1 MSAANKDL
9 FRNVIDQ
16 LQNINNNS
24 SELLHTME
32 DLYVPLLTSSS
43 RLADTNAHLTGTVSG
58 IRTVLGSIDTSIK
71 KLIDVSANTK
81 SPLQTSAK
89 NSGVAG
95 KGRPNVGANVS
106 FGLPDFSTLLKGVAF
121 KSFPG
126 IIKSSVKGI
135 NTLIKELHNIN
146 SINDKEIAKKL
157 KVIKLIGDSFTAF
170 GEVKWGKVLSSSVI
184 IGLFAK
190 RFANIGKVLGSEKM
204 LAALEPLKKF
214 ADALSEPLNKI
225 TKSLTDFSEIGWGRL
240 AFGVI
245 ALKMLGKVLTGL
257 GNSFKN
263 VKNISAGLTNLDK
276 LLTRTVKILDKFSG
290 AIGKTMKSFGA
301 AVGRAFQHAFTGI
314 ALGLKQIA
322 KVNFGNILKGALAI
336 GILSVSLVVAA
347 KGLQMFAAVSWES
360 IGKAAIVIGGLA
372 TTAALLGKFAP
383 AIIQGSLAI
392 GALGLAF
399 LPLAYGLSLLQGVT
413 WKSLGIA
420 AVALTGL
427 ALAAAALAPF
437 LPVIALG
444 ALAIGALGIA
454 LIPLAYGMKMLS
466 EVNWKSFDGML
477 SAVGSLAL
485 AAIPLAIAAPGL
497 AIAGLA
503 LIPFANGIKM
513 LSGIDF
519 KSFAGIGNAI
529 KEICSS
535 PLATLAAAPGLLALG
550 LAMIPFASSIK
561 MLSGIDFKSFIGIED
576 AIEEICSSPL
586 ATLAAAP
593 GLLALGLALI
603 PFANGMKMLSS
614 IDFKLFAGIGD
625 AISEICSR
633 PLATYFAAPGLFA
646 LGLALIPLAT
656 GMKMLS
662 GIDYT
667 AFAGIGNAIS
677 EICSRPLATLFAA
690 PGLYAMGL
698 ALIPF
703 ATGMKMLS
711 DVDFASM
718 IGIGSVISEIALS
731 AIGLAMAAPALLLSS
746 IALIPFAASIGLL
759 RAAIGED
766 GGIGLSSFLR
776 EFVELTERL
785 KPDQLFQAALAITA
799 LSASIAAFGATQV
812 AAGLGNFVGKL
823 LNFGG
828 DSPIEQLVKLSAEAG
843 NLGAIGKGVEQIANG
858 LVILAGLGKSIDE
871 LNNIPWER
879 IGALASNAKESSPIQ
894 IYTAAAAAAATGSPV
909 EGNIQPASIT
919 QMPNTTGAELL
930 NSTTNVMSS
939 PVVVNNYGGNIS
951 NTSSSAVS
959 NNQSSYDPI
968 VTGSAMGF
976 TSI

>member
-43 RLADTNAHLTGTVSG
+43 RLADTNAHLNITVSS
-58 IRTVLGSIDTSIK
+58 IRSVLGSIDTSIK
-71 KLIDVSANTK
+71 KLIDVSVNTK

-89 NSGVAG
+89 KSGVS
-95 KGRPNVGANVS
+95 KGSKGGGGGADMS

-157 KVIKLIGDSFTAF
+157 NVIKLIGDSFTAF
-170 GEVKWGKVLSSSVI
+170 SEVKWSKVLYSSVI

-190 RFANIGKVLGSEKM
+190 RFAAIGKVLGSEKM

-214 ADALSEPLNKI
+214 ANALAEPLNKI
-225 TKSLTDFSEIGWGRL
+225 TKSLTEFSEIGWGRL
-240 AFGVI
+240 TFGVV
-245 ALKMLGKVLTGL
+245 ALKMLGKVLSGL

-276 LLTRTVKILDKFSG
+276 LLTRTVTILNKFSG

-322 KVNFGNILKGALAI
+322 KVDFGNILKGAFAI
-336 GILSVSLVVAA
+336 GILSASLVVAA

-360 IGKAAIVIGGLA
+360 IGKAALVIGGLA
-372 TTAALLGKFAP
+372 ATAYALGKFAP
-383 AIIQGSLAI
+383 AIIQGALAI
-392 GALGLAF
+392 GALSLSFVPLAF
-399 LPLAYGLSLLQGVT
+399 GLSLLEGVT
-413 WKSLGIA
+413 WESLGIA

-437 LPVIALG
+437 LPVMAVG
-444 ALAIGALGIA
+444 ALAIGALGLA
-454 LIPLAYGMKMLS
+454 LIPLAFGMKMLGD
-466 EVNWKSFDGML
+466 VNWKSFDGML

-485 AAIPLAIAAPGL
+485 AAIPLTIAAPGL

-503 LIPFANGIKM
+503 LIPFALGMKM

-519 KSFAGIGNAI
+519 KSFAGIGDAI
-529 KEICSS
+529 AEICDHYILM
-535 PLATLAAAPGLLALG
+535 PL
-550 LAMIPFASSIK
+550 
-561 MLSGIDFKSFIGIED
+561 
-576 AIEEICSSPL
+576 
-586 ATLAAAP
+586 AAP
-593 GLLALGLALI
+593 GLLALGLALT
-603 PFANGMKMLSS
+603 PFAAAMNLLSG
-614 IDFKLFAGIGD
+614 IDFKSFAGIGD
-625 AISEICSR
+625 AIGEICKY
-633 PLATYFAAPGLFA
+633 PLAMLAAAPGLLLA
-646 LGLALIPLAT
+646 GLALVPF
-656 GMKMLS
+656 S
-662 GIDYT
+662 
-667 AFAGIGNAIS
+667 IG
-677 EICSRPLATLFAA
+677 L
-690 PGLYAMGL
+690 L
-698 ALIPF
+698 ALSQINWDSL
-703 ATGMKMLS
+703 K
-711 DVDFASM
+711 D
-718 IGIGSVISEIALS
+718 IGFVLWELANSS
-731 AIGLAMAAPALLLSS
+731 AGLLAAVPGFLLSS
-746 IALIPFAASIGLL
+746 IALVPFAASIGLL
-759 RAAIGED
+759 KTAIGED
-766 GGIGLSSFLR
+766 GGIGLTSFLK

-799 LSASIAAFGATQV
+799 LSASIAAFGLSQV
-812 AAGLGNFVGKL
+812 TAGLGNFVGKL

-843 NLGAIGKGVEQIANG
+843 NLGVIGKGVEQIANG
-858 LVILAGLGKSIDE
+858 LAILAGLGKSIDA

-879 IGALASNAKESSPIQ
+879 IGTLASNAKESSPIQ
-894 IYTAAAAAAATGSPV
+894 IYTAAAAAGGSV